1 MSQSAR
7 FVDNMADDRTKL
19 GNLENCAKFK
29 GKFSLFTSDGTN
41 FNYDASGL
49 VLYKIFKTHNKFF
62 VG

>member
-1 MSQSAR
+1 MSQSGW
-7 FVDNMADDRTKL
+7 VCLQMAGDRTKL
-19 GNLENCAKFK
+19 GNLEKYAKCK

>member
-1 MSQSAR
+1 MSQSGW
-7 FVDNMADDRTKL
+7 VCLQMAVDRTKL

-41 FNYDASGL
+41 FNYDAWVL
-49 VLYKIFKTHNKFF
+49 VLYKIFKMHNKFF